1 MNVKDYRLTKAVID
15 QLEPGM
21 LLHNSSGRSFRQ
33 VIMIDHDRHEV
44 VVRIERGE
52 KGSSGQVSALPFDAV
67 EQHGE
72 IALPR

>member
-33 VIMIDHDRHEV
+33 VIMIDHNRREV
-44 VVRIERGE
+44 VVRIERG
-52 KGSSGQVSALPFDAV
+52 KKRFLWP
-67 EQHGE
+67 GE
-72 IALPR
+72 CASVRRC

>member
-33 VIMIDHDRHEV
+33 VITIDHDRHEV
-44 VVRIERGE
+44 VVRTERGK
-52 KGSSGQVSALPFDAV
+52 KGSSGQASALLFDAV

>member
-21 LLHNSSGRSFRQ
+21 LLHNSSGRLFRQ
-33 VIMIDHDRHEV
+33 VIMIGHDRHEV
-44 VVRIERGE
+44 VVRIEHGK